1 MVNKLARLKE
11 QLSFGVSPAMATP
24 VVDEAGRVA
33 VDVVPLL
40 VDFLVHRGVKGLF
53 VGGTTGEG
61 ILLAQDQRRVLH
73 ETAVSAAKGRAAV
86 LVHVGAMPTAVAVD
100 LARHAADIDAD
111 AMVAVTPYFYGMH
124 NDGLMAFYAALADA
138 APDTPL
144 FAYDIPHMA
153 GNGIGPDLAAR
164 LFREIPMM
172 AGLKS
177 SNRDLQAVQ
186 RLRQA
191 VPADRLLLVGNESI
205 ALEALALGA
214 DGMISGLST
223 AVPEPFVAMTRAFG
237 AGDLAE
243 AGRQQDLIAQL
254 LPLLAP
260 GARIGAIKATL
271 AARGIPVGPPIA
283 PLPAADASTWPAME
297 ALLAA

>member
-1 MVNKLARLKE
+1 
-11 QLSFGVSPAMATP
+11 
-24 VVDEAGRVA
+24 
-33 VDVVPLL
+33 
-40 VDFLVHRGVKGLF
+40 
-53 VGGTTGEG
+53 
-61 ILLAQDQRRVLH
+61 
-73 ETAVSAAKGRAAV
+73 
-86 LVHVGAMPTAVAVD
+86 
-100 LARHAADIDAD
+100 
-111 AMVAVTPYFYGMH
+111 MH